1 MSKSKEAIKD
11 LYDAYKDAISFHNGE
26 VEVLRAR
33 IRVLQAQCKHPDKY
47 TYSAMGELGVRC
59 PDCGY
64 QT

>member
-1 MSKSKEAIKD
+1 MSMTQQAIKD
-11 LYDAYKDAISFHNGE
+11 SYQDYKDSIAFHNGE

-33 IRVLQAQCKHPDKY
+33 IGVLQAQCKHPDKY